1 MLIGVTH
8 VWRKLNP
15 LKLQKEKKEREAA
28 IEKKMEFRLC
38 GRVIEDNS
46 LYRRKKPEK
55 EGGVGNR

>member
-28 IEKKMEFRLC
+28 IEKKMEFRLWKN
-38 GRVIEDNS
+38 D
-46 LYRRKKPEK
+46 
-55 EGGVGNR
+55 